1 MRRLLITATLV
12 VAASSMAAQ
21 PNPFKVQKSPI
32 KSAAVTYA
40 LSGDASGTASLALD
54 GDRMA
59 HKQSGTMKMMGKT
72 TTTETWSLVTPD
84 SLYNADLA
92 KKQGTVSPNPL
103 PYFAQAYDDLDG
115 AGKKRLHQNMQDMGS
130 MLAQAFGFAGLKAGE
145 KVATKTYAGQECE
158 ERTMGSFTVCSMTK
172 APIALHTQFSLACFA
187 FEETATEVKLAS
199 PPAEAFTAPAGI
211 TWKPDPHLQKPD
223 SVAKG
228 YVLYLASQQLADSIA
243 KAKSELQAAQ
253 AKAGGTPTELTPE
266 HKAAMQQA
274 CDAIKSFDLG
284 KVMADATSQMA
295 KELADAAKKAAMDA
309 AKEKAKSGIKGLF
322 GKPKIP

>member
-1 MRRLLITATLV
+1 MRRLLLTATLA
-12 VAASSMAAQ
+12 VAAVSLSAQ

-40 LSGDASGTASLALD
+40 LTGDATGTASMALD

-59 HKQSGTMKMMGKT
+59 HRQSGTMKMMGKT
-72 TTTETWSLVTPD
+72 STTETWSLVTPD
-84 SLYNADLA
+84 SMYNADLA
-92 KKQGTVSPNPL
+92 KKQGTVAPNPL

-130 MLAQAFGFAGLKAGE
+130 MLAQAFGFAGLKAGD
-145 KVATKTYAGQECE
+145 KVGTKTYAGQECE
-158 ERTMGSFTVCSMTK
+158 ERTMGNFSVCSMTK
-172 APIALHTQFSLACFA
+172 APIALHTQFSLMCFA
-187 FEETATEVKLAS
+187 FEETATEVKLGTS
-199 PPAEAFTAPAGI
+199 PADAFTVPAGI

-223 SVAKG
+223 SMAKG

-243 KAKSELQAAQ
+243 KAKAELHAAE
-253 AKAGGTPTELTPE
+253 AKAGGKPPERTPE
-266 HKAAMQQA
+266 QKAGMQQA

-295 KELADAAKKAAMDA
+295 KEFADAAKRA
-309 AKEKAKSGIKGLF
+309 AKEKATGKIKGLF
-322 GKPKIP
+322 KPKIP